1 MKPQTNGTVTI
12 SVNNMKAAMS
22 PIYLSNNPH
31 KLLMKSQSTDV
42 MMNRNI
48 ENISNMLANRVTIKI
63 ADTQDRKNDT
73 PNGIL
78 KNGNGNQFSAQ
89 HKPLVH
95 QKSIT
100 FGEM

>member
-1 MKPQTNGTVTI
+1 MKAQINGTVRI
-12 SVNNMKAAMS
+12 SVNNTSSNTRPA
-22 PIYLSNNPH
+22 IYLNNNPH
-31 KLLMKSQSTDV
+31 KILTKSQSTDV
-42 MMNRNI
+42 MMNRNV

-63 ADTQDRKNDT
+63 AEAERKNDT

-78 KNGNGNQFSAQ
+78 KNGNGNQCSTQ